1 MITAAEVRT
10 ASRRFCRAVDGL
22 GPIPRSTPRGI
33 RLYAWYMGGDGDVV
47 IVAAPSV
54 EEARSAAR
62 AKIREIYLDAL
73 WDSMY
78 RHLDAPCMRID
89 MGALFLDST
98 DVAFAEDDARIAAE
112 AAREAEQE
120 AV

>member
-73 WDSMY
+73 WESMY
-78 RHLDAPCMRID
+78 RYLDAPCIRVD
-89 MGALFLDST
+89 KGALFLDST